1 MLIHMAGILAGGG
14 RTEKALTV
22 LDRAIGSV
30 RRYPLISVGLAAA
43 VVLLGGRRLFDV
55 VVRGVTLYTLLRRN

>member
-1 MLIHMAGILAGGG
+1 MRSARRDTGSLSFARM
-14 RTEKALTV
+14 
-22 LDRAIGSV
+22 DRAIGSV